1 MASAPGHQ
9 KWPNHQVRERRL
21 DKRVQVA
28 VDGQIIA
35 DSDDVIEVDEDGH
48 PKRYYFPRQDVRTE
62 KLEQSDTVS
71 ECPFKGRARYF
82 HVKANG
88 QRLDDAVWS
97 YEQPY
102 DEHVDLKD
110 RLAFYH
116 DKVPAIEIRD

>member
-1 MASAPGHQ
+1 MASSPGHQ
-9 KWPNHQVRERRL
+9 QWPNHQVRERRL

-35 DSDDVIEVDEDGH
+35 DSEDVFEVDEDGH
-48 PKRYYFPRQDVRTE
+48 PKRYYFPREDVRTE
-62 KLEQSDTVS
+62 KLEQSATVS